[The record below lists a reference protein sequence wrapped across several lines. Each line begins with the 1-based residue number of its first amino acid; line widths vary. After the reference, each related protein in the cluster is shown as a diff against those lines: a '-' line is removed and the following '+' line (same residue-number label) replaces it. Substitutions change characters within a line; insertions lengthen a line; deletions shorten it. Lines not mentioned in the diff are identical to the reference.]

1 MNGDRWQLMRLNGA
15 HFDKIYK
22 RRAFVNNYER
32 AGVEEA
38 QFTEAAQTLHELV
51 DEYEECAKESF
62 LEWGQRDA
70 PGTADSRVRP

>member
-1 MNGDRWQLMRLNGA
+1 MRLNGA

-32 AGVEEA
+32 AGVEES

-51 DEYEECAKESF
+51 DEYEECAKDTF

-70 PGTADSRVRP
+70 SAGAADARMRS